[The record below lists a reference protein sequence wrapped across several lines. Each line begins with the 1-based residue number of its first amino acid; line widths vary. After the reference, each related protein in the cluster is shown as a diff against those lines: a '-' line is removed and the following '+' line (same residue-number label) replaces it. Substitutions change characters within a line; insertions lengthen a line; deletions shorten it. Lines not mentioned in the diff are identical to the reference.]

1 MAFTDL
7 NTTNG
12 WIQEETASDVTQAV
26 LRNSAVEAVGRKIPM
41 ATNAINVPNFVLSDV
56 DLVAEGGTIP
66 LKDPT
71 LGEDVMVAYKWAN
84 RFAQSVED
92 EQDSILNF
100 FDTSKTQWFSQ
111 WAIKF
116 DNSALGTTAA
126 ANGTTVPFTSVY
138 KLATDASNVTA
149 TAGALTYEDVND
161 AFAELENGNYYD
173 PSDLVVIAHP
183 SLQGALRNLKDAAG
197 DRVVS
202 EPLGGVP
209 TLFGNQLVLS
219 NGARTSATATS
230 APAGNPLLIVG
241 SRKHLL
247 VGVRSGPEFEVSNAP
262 QWETDVIEMKTRVRR
277 GFKATVAD
285 AFRVIEITAA

>member
-12 WIQEETASDVTQAV
+12 WVQEETDSSVTQAV

-41 ATNAINVPNFVLSDV
+41 ATDAIKVPNFAFAGA

-66 LKDPT
+66 LLDPDVDN
-71 LGEDVMVAYKWAN
+71 DVMQSYKWAN

-100 FDTSKTQWFSQ
+100 FDISKTQWFSN
-111 WAIKF
+111 WAVKF

-149 TAGALTYEDVND
+149 TAGALTYEDVNT
-161 AFAELENGNYYD
+161 AFAELEAGNYYD
-173 PSDLVVIAHP
+173 PTDLVVIAHP
-183 SLQGALRNLKDAAG
+183 SLQGLLRNLKDEAS

-202 EPLGGVP
+202 DVLGGVP

-219 NGARTSATATS
+219 NGARTSATATD
-230 APAGNPLLIVG
+230 APTGNPLLIVG